1 LQAAAV
7 FAVGKAIEADAI
19 MVQFNNEIYYE
30 NKHLVDTLRS
40 RVETEVYQSLQN
52 DFVTTITY
60 DTKYSSM
67 QNALY
72 SIYTTIFVLFL
83 LLVFK

>member
-40 RVETEVYQSLQN
+40 GVETEVYQSLQN

>member
-40 RVETEVYQSLQN
+40 GVETEVYQSLQN

-83 LLVFK
+83 LLVF